1 MTDLVKRNRF
11 LHPQVEA
18 QAIAAMAKVHRV
30 LTVVV
35 LATRLVID
43 SNVATAVR
51 V

>member
-18 QAIAAMAKVHRV
+18 QAIAAMAKVRRV
-30 LTVVV
+30 LTVVNA
-35 LATRLVID
+35 LIAQID
-43 SNVATAVR
+43 SNVPTAVR